1 VHRLIAHQI
10 AKATAADGTVDVAR
24 LSELVAGA
32 YEDLDRDRRRT
43 DRSMSLMIEEIDAVN
58 RKLERLVEERT
69 RELRAR
75 EIDLQAQNVRFDAAL
90 SNMSQGLTM
99 FDGDGRLIMCNGRYL
114 EIYRLQPDDV
124 RPGMLLRELVEARIR
139 NQSFAGDPDQFV
151 AEMMAAAR
159 DRRPMLQ
166 QLELVDGRTLALD
179 VQPMAD
185 GGWVATHED
194 ITERKRA
201 ELKIA
206 HMALHDSLTNL
217 PNRVLLS
224 QRLGEALAHV
234 ERGQQLA
241 VLCLDLDQFKNV
253 NDTLG
258 HPVGDELL
266 RKVAARLRNCV
277 RDGDTVSRVGGDE
290 FSIIQ
295 TDIVGAFDARQLAV
309 RIAEAVSAP
318 YDVHG
323 HSVIINTSIGI
334 ALAPA
339 DGTDPHELLRN
350 ADMALYGA
358 KADGRGMFRFFEPK
372 MDAQM
377 KARRTLEISLRKA
390 LENGEF
396 SLCYQPVMNLG
407 KDGMKSCEALLRW
420 HHPERGLVSP
430 LEFIPVAEEIGL
442 IVALGEWVIRQACAD
457 AAKWPNH
464 IGVAVNLSPTQLGSA
479 NLLPTVLN
487 ALATS
492 QLPPERLELEITE
505 AVLMHNTETTLKTL
519 HQLRS
524 LGISISLDDFG
535 TGYSSLSYLRSFPFD
550 RIKID
555 RCFISGLGS
564 NSESTAIVKA
574 VAALAKSLS
583 MTTTAEGVETQVQLD
598 QVRELGCTDV
608 QGYFYSKPVPVE
620 ELTRMFAR
628 FSARRAAVA

>member
-1 VHRLIAHQI
+1 VHRLFAQQI

-24 LSELVAGA
+24 LSELVNGA

-58 RKLERLVEERT
+58 RRLEGLVEERT

-75 EIDLQAQNVRFDAAL
+75 EIDLQAQNVRLDAAL

-99 FDGDGRLIMCNGRYL
+99 FDVEGRLIMSNGRYL
-114 EIYRLQPDDV
+114 EMYRLQAGDV
-124 RPGMLLRELVEARIR
+124 RPGMLLREVVEARIR
-139 NQSFAGDPDQFV
+139 NQSFSGDPDQFV
-151 AEMMAAAR
+151 AEMMTAAR
-159 DRRPMLQ
+159 ERRPMRQ
-166 QLELVDGRTLALD
+166 QVELVDGRTLALD
-179 VQPMAD
+179 VQPTAD

-217 PNRVLLS
+217 PNRLLLGR
-224 QRLGEALAHV
+224 RLGEALAHV

-258 HPVGDELL
+258 HPIGDGLL
-266 RKVAARLRNCV
+266 RKVAGRLRNCV
-277 RDGDTVSRVGGDE
+277 RDGDTISRVGGDE

-295 TDIVGAFDARQLAV
+295 TNIAGAADARQLAV
-309 RIAEAVSAP
+309 RICEAVSAP
-318 YDVHG
+318 YEVHG
-323 HSVIINTSIGI
+323 HAVVINTSIGI
-334 ALAPA
+334 ALAPT
-339 DGTDPHELLRN
+339 DGTDPHELLKN

-377 KARRTLEISLRKA
+377 KARRTLEISLRRA

-396 SLCYQPVMNLG
+396 ALHYQPVVNLD
-407 KDGMKSCEALLRW
+407 KDGMTSCEALLRW

-457 AAKWPNH
+457 AAKWPGN

-487 ALATS
+487 ALAS
-492 QLPPERLELEITE
+492 SRLPAERLELEITE

-535 TGYSSLSYLRSFPFD
+535 TGYSSLSYLRRFPFD

-564 NSESTAIVKA
+564 NSESKAIVKA
-574 VAALAKSLS
+574 VAGLAESLS

-608 QGYFYSKPVPVE
+608 QGYFYSKPVPIEDLTKMFVRSA
-620 ELTRMFAR
+620 TRMT
-628 FSARRAAVA
+628 AVA

>member
-1 VHRLIAHQI
+1 VHRLFAQQI
-10 AKATAADGTVDVAR
+10 AKATAADGTVDVDR

-32 YEDLDRDRRRT
+32 YEDLDRERRRT

-58 RKLERLVEERT
+58 RTLERLVEERT

-99 FDGDGRLIMCNGRYL
+99 FDVDGRLIMSNGRYL
-114 EIYRLQPDDV
+114 EMYRLQPADI
-124 RPGMLLRELVEARIR
+124 RPGMLLREVLEARIR
-139 NQSFAGDPDQFV
+139 NQSFSGDPDQFV
-151 AEMMAAAR
+151 AEMMAAVR
-159 DRRPMLQ
+159 DRRPMRQ
-166 QLELVDGRTLALD
+166 QVELVDGRTLALD
-179 VQPMAD
+179 VQPMAG

-217 PNRVLLS
+217 PNRVLLG

-258 HPVGDELL
+258 HPIGDGLL
-266 RKVAARLRNCV
+266 RKVAGRLRNCV
-277 RDGDTVSRVGGDE
+277 RDGDTISRVGGDE

-295 TDIVGAFDARQLAV
+295 TNIAGAFDARQLAV

-318 YDVHG
+318 YEVHG
-323 HSVIINTSIGI
+323 HAVIINTSIGI

-339 DGTDPHELLRN
+339 DGTDPHELLKN

-372 MDAQM
+372 MDAHM

-396 SLCYQPVMNLG
+396 ALHYQPVVNLD
-407 KDGMKSCEALLRW
+407 KDGMTSCEALLRW

-442 IVALGEWVIRQACAD
+442 IIALGEWVIRQACAD
-457 AAKWPNH
+457 AAKWPGN
-464 IGVAVNLSPTQLGSA
+464 IGVAVNLSPTQLGSE

-487 ALATS
+487 ALASS
-492 QLPPERLELEITE
+492 QLPADRLELEITE
-505 AVLMHNTETTLKTL
+505 AVLMHNTEATLKTL

-535 TGYSSLSYLRSFPFD
+535 TGYSSLNYLRRFPFD

-574 VAALAKSLS
+574 VAGLAESLS
-583 MTTTAEGVETQVQLD
+583 MTTTAEGVETQIQLD

-608 QGYFYSKPVPVE
+608 QGYFYSKPVPLE
-620 ELTRMFAR
+620 DLTKMFAQSSTRMI
-628 FSARRAAVA
+628 AAA

>member
-10 AKATAADGTVDVAR
+10 AKATAADGTVDVVR
-24 LSELVAGA
+24 LSELVNGA

-99 FDGDGRLIMCNGRYL
+99 FDGEGRLIMCNGRYL

-159 DRRPMLQ
+159 EHRPMIQ
-166 QLELVDGRTLALD
+166 QVELVDGRTLALD

-206 HMALHDSLTNL
+206 HMARHDSLTDL
-217 PNRVLLS
+217 PNRVLLNE
-224 QRLGEALAHV
+224 RLADALGYV

-241 VLCLDLDQFKNV
+241 VFCLDLDQFKNV

-266 RKVAARLRNCV
+266 RKVAARLRSCV
-277 RDGDTVSRVGGDE
+277 RETDTISRVGGDE

-295 TDIVGAFDARQLAV
+295 SNIAGAFDARQLAV

-396 SLCYQPVMNLG
+396 SLYYQPVMNLG

-430 LEFIPVAEEIGL
+430 LEFIPVAEEIGV
-442 IVALGEWVIRQACAD
+442 IVALGEWVIRQACTN

-492 QLPPERLELEITE
+492 RLPPERLELEITE
-505 AVLMHNTETTLKTL
+505 AVLMHNTENTLKTL

-574 VAALAKSLS
+574 VTSLAESLS
-583 MTTTAEGVETQVQLD
+583 MTTTAEGVETQAQLD

-620 ELTRMFAR
+620 ELTRMFSR
-628 FSARRAAVA
+628 STVRRAAVA